1 MEHPSPLFPQVTFD
15 ALQTA
20 AQARSLTILGGFHP
34 VEADNAPAGAGTIL
48 MLGPDEPA
56 FWPLFTTSPE
66 YSDGTP
72 DAMDR
77 WSARVIGAWAAEIG
91 AQALFPFGGPP
102 YQPFFSWAVRT
113 GRVHASP
120 IRLLV
125 HDHAGLMVSFR
136 GALALEDHIDL
147 PKAPPNPCDA
157 CRTQPCRIACPVGAF
172 DGDGYDVPACKTHIL
187 GPDTKACMS
196 TGCAARRA
204 CPISEQFGRLP
215 AQSEFHMKSFT
226 NT

>member
-1 MEHPSPLFPQVTFD
+1 MTYA
-15 ALQTA
+15 ALQSKA
-20 AQARSLTILGGFHP
+20 IAHSLTILGGFHP
-34 VEADNAPAGAGTIL
+34 TKADNAPEDAKTIL

-56 FWPLFTTSPE
+56 FWPAFIQSPE
-66 YSDGTP
+66 YADGMP

-77 WSARVIGAWAAEIG
+77 WSARVIGDWATEIG

-102 YQPFFSWAVRT
+102 YQPFFSWAVKT

-136 GALALEDHIDL
+136 GALALPARLEL
-147 PKAPPNPCDA
+147 PTAPPNPC
-157 CRTQPCRIACPVGAF
+157 RTCVDQPCQTACPVDAF

-187 GPDTKACMS
+187 GTDSNACLS

-204 CPISEQFGRLP
+204 CPISEKLGRVP